1 MRIGHGWDLHRLEE
15 GLPLVIGGVAIP
27 FEKGCVAHSD
37 GDVLIHAVIDAL
49 LGAAALGNI
58 GKLFPDN
65 DPRYRGADSRALLR
79 QTVSLLPSRW
89 RIANIDTTVVLQA
102 PKLNPFTDAIRAN
115 LAADLQIDIEAVSVK
130 PKTHEKVDSVGRGEA
145 VEAYAVVLLESAE
158 S

>member
-65 DPRYRGADSRALLR
+65 DPRYRDADSRALLR

-115 LAADLQIDIEAVSVK
+115 LAADLQIDIEAFCSN
-130 PKTHEKVDSVGRGEA
+130 PPNRDRR
-145 VEAYAVVLLESAE
+145 
-158 S
+158 

>member
-15 GLPLVIGGVAIP
+15 GLPLIIGGVTIP

-65 DPRYRGADSRALLR
+65 DPRYCGADSRALLR

-89 RIANIDTTVVLQA
+89 RIANIDSTVVLQA

-115 LAADLQIDIEAVSVK
+115 LAADLKIDTDAVSVK
-130 PKTHEKVDSVGRGEA
+130 PKTHEKVDSIGRGEA
-145 VEAYAVVLLESAE
+145 VEAFAVVLLVPSES
-158 S
+158 